1 MTHGKNNHLIAAC
14 MDEKGKAVNQQGKA
28 REKKKKQQTSC
39 WMCGTTLAVK
49 CKDNDDSI
57 WLMS

>member
-28 REKKKKQQTSC
+28 REKKKK
-39 WMCGTTLAVK
+39 TTDFLLNVRHHVGGEVQRQ
-49 CKDNDDSI
+49 
-57 WLMS
+57 